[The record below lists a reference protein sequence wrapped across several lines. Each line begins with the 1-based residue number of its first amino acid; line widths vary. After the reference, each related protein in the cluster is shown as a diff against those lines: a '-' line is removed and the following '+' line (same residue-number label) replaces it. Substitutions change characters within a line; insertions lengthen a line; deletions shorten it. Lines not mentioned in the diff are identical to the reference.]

1 MSRVPS
7 RRTIANL
14 PQTSET
20 WQIAVAKL
28 RTWIVSA
35 DGRPTRP
42 SAIFVFDP
50 YEGII
55 IYTELVEPARIPD
68 GVADVLLKGMR
79 KPLPGGG
86 SPRRPAPG
94 QFICRKNGKCN
105 SSKASR
111 ECPVVTKSGG
121 EPRALRT
128 ICATCFG

>member
-1 MSRVPS
+1 MVQSPVQMACLPAAICRIIHTAPADHVTIGEPMSRVPS

-86 SPRRPAPG
+86 APRRPAT
-94 QFICRKNGKCN
+94 I
-105 SSKASR
+105 
-111 ECPVVTKSGG
+111 
-121 EPRALRT
+121 ALS
-128 ICATCFG
+128 